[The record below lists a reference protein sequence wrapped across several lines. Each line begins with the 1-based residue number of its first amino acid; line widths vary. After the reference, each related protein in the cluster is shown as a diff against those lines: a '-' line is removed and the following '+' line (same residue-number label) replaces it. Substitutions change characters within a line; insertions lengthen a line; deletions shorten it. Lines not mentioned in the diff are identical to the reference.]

1 MVSRT
6 VRSDTSRPHGLQP
19 TKLLCPWDFP
29 GKSTGMGCYALLQGI
44 FLTQG
49 PNLSLLSLLHW
60 LADSLPLRHLRSS
73 IMRLNEFAL
82 LCCAQSLQSCP
93 TLCSPTDCSP
103 PGSSAH
109 RILQARTLEWVAVP
123 FPRGSSWPRDWS
135 RAFCSSCIAG
145 RFFTTEPPRKPKW
158 VNPYVKVL
166 GCCLPTDHTASPI

>member
-1 MVSRT
+1 MYVCVCVCMHAYMLSCFSCVLLFAILWT
-6 VRSDTSRPHGLQP
+6 VAYQAPL
-19 TKLLCPWDFP
+19 PWDFP
-29 GKSTGMGCYALLQGI
+29 GKNTGVGCCALLQGI

-49 PNLSLLSLLHW
+49 PNLSLVSLLHW

-123 FPRGSSWPRDWS
+123 FPRGSS
-135 RAFCSSCIAG
+135 
-145 RFFTTEPPRKPKW
+145 
-158 VNPYVKVL
+158 
-166 GCCLPTDHTASPI
+166 